1 MSDPGWDGFDL
12 GAEAAIAAACA
23 IPDGE
28 GPRGFRLERGAAG
41 PGASGT
47 ARPRLV
53 LEAWGMTEPE
63 LLVEV
68 ARAVAAVV
76 TAAGAQGEAAEAAE
90 TQGTRPQGQQPQQ
103 PQQPQQRQQRIVRL
117 DAEDTASR
125 LLAWI
130 RQLVEW
136 ARRDG
141 FVADDGALEL
151 RDPAGLGGTASG
163 RRWTLLAPVS
173 WLPEPDDLFVAAT
186 CSRWIARV
194 ELAAQNP

>member
-1 MSDPGWDGFDL
+1 MAQGDAVSGPSWDGFDL

-23 IPDGE
+23 IPAGE
-28 GPRGFRLERGAAG
+28 GPRGFRLEREGPEPSGGAPA
-41 PGASGT
+41 
-47 ARPRLV
+47 RLV
-53 LEAWGMTEPE
+53 LEAWAMTEPE

-76 TAAGAQGEAAEAAE
+76 TGAGSGGGAADDEERSVA
-90 TQGTRPQGQQPQQ
+90 
-103 PQQPQQRQQRIVRL
+103 L

-130 RQLVEW
+130 DQLLAW

-141 FVADDGALEL
+141 FVTDDGTLRLADPGRLTGVARGGRWAQLPAVSLE
-151 RDPAGLGGTASG
+151 PT
-163 RRWTLLAPVS
+163 
-173 WLPEPDDLFVAAT
+173 EDDLFVAAT

-194 ELAAQNP
+194 ELAPRSPSRAGRPQANRS